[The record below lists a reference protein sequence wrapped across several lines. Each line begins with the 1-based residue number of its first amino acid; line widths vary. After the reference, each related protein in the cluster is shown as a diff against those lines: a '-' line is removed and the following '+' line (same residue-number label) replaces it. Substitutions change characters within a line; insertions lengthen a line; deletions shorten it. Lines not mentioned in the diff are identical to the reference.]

1 MLANVKTED
10 FYFTEDEIEQLAADF
25 GLCAE
30 AVSADFM
37 LTIEDEHF
45 NETGMLD
52 RLVVDFRQVRGKKF
66 WLATQAFP
74 NFYARVSSSPYEDL
88 YTKEAAA
95 DDVCFIE
102 KVIPKWTLADTD
114 PFLKKIFDCQSPVLR
129 KTEVNRILNHFTR
142 NVKLHLQKGKIAE
155 IKEAADQY
163 SM

>member
-10 FYFTEDEIEQLAADF
+10 FYFTEDEIEQLAMDF

-37 LTIEDEHF
+37 LSIQNEHF
-45 NETGMLD
+45 NDVGVLD

-88 YTKEAAA
+88 FTKEAGA
-95 DDVCFIE
+95 DDVCFEE

-114 PFLKKIFDCQSPVLR
+114 PFLKQIFDFQSQVLR
-129 KTEVNRILNHFTR
+129 KSEVNRILTHFTR
-142 NVKLHLQKGKIAE
+142 NVKMHLQKGKIAK

-163 SM
+163 SA